1 MQQGGHFGIMNM
13 SGANNSVIS
22 LVSMPGYVS
31 RNSYLR
37 FSSSCNQFCQD
48 PFDAAFSRPDDNSAV
63 GSTNLLVHFICDA
76 ILASLPRPPDI

>member
-22 LVSMPGYVS
+22 LVDARYVS
-31 RNSYLR
+31 RNNYLR

-48 PFDAAFSRPDDNSAV
+48 AFDVASSRPDDNSTV
-63 GSTNLLVHFICDA
+63 GSTHLLVHLICDA
-76 ILASLPRPPDI
+76 ILASLPRPPDV